1 MIDIRK
7 VDVTYEDGNKGLSNI
22 DLQIDKGELVYVTG
36 SSGAGKSTLLRLMYA
51 DIMPSRGIVKLE
63 GQDIGGMNHNSRAFL
78 RRNVGVIFQDFKL
91 LEDATVYENLVL
103 PLEIFY
109 LSNSVIE
116 PKIHH
121 ILKALDIFQHRN
133 SDVKKLSGGEKQRV
147 AVARALLNDPLI
159 VVADEPTGSLDPK
172 NADKIMDM
180 LLHKSAK
187 GTTILIATHDQRI
200 IKEYPGRVI
209 YLDRGKLTFDSK
221 NQGTADV

>member
-1 MIDIRK
+1 MIQIHK

-51 DIMPSRGIVKLE
+51 DIMPSKGVVKVE
-63 GQDIGGMNHNSRAFL
+63 GQNIGSMNHNSVAFL

-91 LEDATVYENLVL
+91 LEEQTVYENLVL

-109 LSNSVIE
+109 LNKSVIE
-116 PKIHH
+116 SKIHG
-121 ILKALDIFQHRN
+121 ILKALDIFTHRD
-133 SDVKKLSGGEKQRV
+133 SVVKKLSGGEKQRV
-147 AVARALLNDPLI
+147 AVARALLNDPFI
-159 VVADEPTGSLDPK
+159 VVADEPTGSLDAK

-180 LLHKSAK
+180 LLHKTAK

-200 IKEYPGRVI
+200 IKEYPGRVL
-209 YLDRGKLTFDSK
+209 YLDKGRITYDSREK
-221 NQGTADV
+221 AGADA

>member
-1 MIDIRK
+1 MIQIHK

-51 DIMPSRGIVKLE
+51 DIMPSKGVVKVE
-63 GQDIGGMNHNSRAFL
+63 GQNIGSMNHNSVAFL

-91 LEDATVYENLVL
+91 LEEQTVYENLIL

-109 LSNSVIE
+109 LNKGVIE
-116 PKIHH
+116 SKIHG
-121 ILKALDIFQHRN
+121 ILKALDIFSHRD
-133 SDVKKLSGGEKQRV
+133 SVVKKLSGGEKQRV
-147 AVARALLNDPLI
+147 AVARALLNDPFI
-159 VVADEPTGSLDPK
+159 VVADEPTGSLDAK

-180 LLHKSAK
+180 LLHKTVK

-200 IKEYPGRVI
+200 IKEYPGRVL
-209 YLDRGKLTFDSK
+209 YLDKGRITYDSREK
-221 NQGTADV
+221 AGADA

>member
-63 GQDIGGMNHNSRAFL
+63 GQDIGNMNHNSKAFL

-91 LEDATVYENLVL
+91 LEESTVYDNLVL
-103 PLEIFY
+103 PLDIFY
-109 LSNSVIE
+109 LSKSVIE
-116 PKIHH
+116 PRIHN
-121 ILKALDIFQHRN
+121 ILKALDIFTHRD
-133 SDVKKLSGGEKQRV
+133 SLVKKLSGGEKQRV

-180 LLHKSAK
+180 LLHKTSK

-200 IKEYPGRVI
+200 IKEYPGRVL
-209 YLDRGKLTFDSK
+209 YLDRGKITFDSK
-221 NQGTADV
+221 TRGTADV

>member
-1 MIDIRK
+1 MIQIHK

-51 DIMPSRGIVKLE
+51 DIMPSKGVVKVE
-63 GQDIGGMNHNSRAFL
+63 GQNIGSMNHNSVAFL

-91 LEDATVYENLVL
+91 LEEQTVYENLVL

-109 LSNSVIE
+109 LNKSVIE
-116 PKIHH
+116 SKIHG
-121 ILKALDIFQHRN
+121 ILKALDIFTHRD
-133 SDVKKLSGGEKQRV
+133 SVVKKLSGGEKQRV
-147 AVARALLNDPLI
+147 AVARALLNDPFI
-159 VVADEPTGSLDPK
+159 VVADEPTGSLDAK

-180 LLHKSAK
+180 LLHKTAK

-200 IKEYPGRVI
+200 IKEYPGRVL
-209 YLDRGKLTFDSK
+209 YLDKGRITYDSRK
-221 NQGTADV
+221 KAGADA